1 MSPMGKESDPMKVL
15 THAFAGTLESSD
27 VFVEVRPSA
36 ETHIEVESVVAAQF
50 GQAIEQSVL
59 EVMEQLG
66 SGPAHI
72 TLKDRGALDCTL
84 RARVETAL
92 RRAMKEAAHA

>member
-1 MSPMGKESDPMKVL
+1 MKVL

-72 TLKDRGALDCTL
+72 TPGPRRRT
-84 RARVETAL
+84 ARCAPVRR